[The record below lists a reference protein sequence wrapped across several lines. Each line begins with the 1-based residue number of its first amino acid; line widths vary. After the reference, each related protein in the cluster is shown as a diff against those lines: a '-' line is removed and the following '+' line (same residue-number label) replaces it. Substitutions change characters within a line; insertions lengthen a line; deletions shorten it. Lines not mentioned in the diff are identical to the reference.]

1 MTTRRSYA
9 LVVFFLLLGL
19 TACRPGCMSGVAP
32 APERNTEFASPPR
45 RVVSLCPAASE
56 ILAALKAADHLAGVT
71 IHDSAQPGL
80 EAKPLIGG
88 FVHPDVDRI
97 LKLNPDCIIA
107 APFQAA
113 AIGSLR
119 KRDIPILLFVT
130 DSLAGGEANIRQLG
144 KLTGREKEAEDLLAR
159 ERGFIALTAAK
170 TAKLAANPRHVP
182 LRAVRIMGFSGD
194 ELLVPGDDSFQNKL
208 LKKAGGQPPS
218 FGKRGTVIAITPHEW
233 RAFDPEFVYFCGEV
247 PETVRQRL
255 SEPPWGGVTALK
267 KGSIFSYPCDMIC
280 RIATHYGYFSLWLSS
295 DLYGEEYGDSENQVS
310 PDTVLSRRSLDVPFA
325 FVDDAGVMESRLFD
339 MPARTL
345 LLHFTGPQTVLSSLS
360 GWSEGIHA
368 VGNHSSPSLTWSI
381 THHLGLAKTNARV
394 LALFGL
400 HQKTSAFLHTGA
412 DVANLAYAE
421 RGSDGIRVGVLAT
434 AGVQGNAMRS
444 SVDVGNY
451 VEPGT
456 INLIILTNR
465 KLSPAAMAR
474 SLITA
479 TEAKTAALE
488 DLDIRSAYTGTAA
501 TGTGTDN
508 VVVVSGSGAPA
519 SMSGGHTKLGELVAK
534 AVYAAMR
541 EAIEK
546 QNHLHAR
553 RDIFR
558 RLAEHKIPLPALF
571 GRCCGI
577 QDENTREM
585 LSVELEKTLLIPRYA
600 GFLEG
605 ALALSDSYDRGLVQ
619 DTETFLRSCLSIA
632 GELAGKDITELDPII
647 AAPHAPPIMREALN
661 ALATG
666 ILRR

>member
-9 LVVFFLLLGL
+9 LVAIFMLLGL
-19 TACRPGCMSGVAP
+19 TACSPGNMSGVVP
-32 APERNTEFASPPR
+32 APEKNLGVVSPPR

-56 ILAALKAADHLAGVT
+56 ILAALKAADHLAGIT
-71 IHDSAQPGL
+71 IHDSTQPGL

-88 FVHPDVDRI
+88 FAHPDVDRI
-97 LKLNPDCIIA
+97 LKLDPDCIIA
-107 APFQAA
+107 APFHA
-113 AIGSLR
+113 AIGVLR
-119 KRDIPILLFVT
+119 KKGIPILLFDA
-130 DSLAGGEANIRQLG
+130 DSLAGCESNIRQLG
-144 KLTGREKEAEDLLAR
+144 RLVGKEKEAEDIIAR
-159 ERGFIALTAAK
+159 ERGLIELATAK

-182 LRAVRIMGFSGD
+182 LRTVCIMGGSDGR
-194 ELLVPGDDSFQNKL
+194 LLVPGDDSFQNEL
-208 LKKAGGQPPS
+208 IKKAGGQPPS
-218 FGKRGTVIAITPHEW
+218 FGKRGTVITITPDEW

-247 PETVRQRL
+247 PKTVRQSL
-255 SEPPWGGVTALK
+255 NEPPWGGVTALK
-267 KGSIFSYPCDMIC
+267 KGRVFLYPCDIAC
-280 RIATHYGYFSLWLSS
+280 RISTRYGYFSLWLSS

-310 PDTVLSRRSLDVPFA
+310 SDTILSRKSLDVPFA
-325 FVDDAGVMESRLFD
+325 FVGDAEVMESRLFD

-345 LLHFTGPQTVLSSLS
+345 LLRFTGPQTVLSSLS

-368 VGNHSSPSLTWSI
+368 VGNHSSSSLTWSI

-400 HQKTSAFLHTGA
+400 HQETSTFLHTGA

-434 AGVQGNAMRS
+434 AGVQGNAMRA

-488 DLDIRSAYTGTAA
+488 DLDIRSTYTGTAA

-508 VVVVSGSGAPA
+508 VVVVSGNGAPA

-534 AVYAAMR
+534 AVYVAVR

-546 QNHLHAR
+546 QNRLYAR

-558 RLAEHKIPLPALF
+558 RLAEHKISLPTLF
-571 GRCCGI
+571 GRCGGI
-577 QDENTREM
+577 HDENTRKM
-585 LSVELEKTLLIPRYA
+585 LSVELEKTFLIPRYA
-600 GFLEG
+600 GFLEA

-619 DTETFLRSCLSIA
+619 NTEAFLCSCLSIA

-647 AAPHAPPIMREALN
+647 AAPYVSPIMQKALN

-666 ILRR
+666 ILHR